1 MVRHHT
7 FNVGIMGSNP
17 IAPTTNYIS
26 KERVSVL
33 GNLNWCSHAVSAN
46 ADEAFSRVA
55 SGDGRET
62 VILYRS
68 FQNEKELHGEI
79 KKLYEKIK
87 EYNRNVDSVEK
98 QLLPTHPYFWD
109 DIDGCL
115 GVRCAEIDIDTVK
128 NCNGKLALF
137 TGWNKSVLFKDTE
150 LHVSSKAMASLA
162 LLGSLALGCKNKT

>member
-1 MVRHHT
+1 
-7 FNVGIMGSNP
+7 MGTLSWCNH
-17 IAPTTNYIS
+17 AIS
-26 KERVSVL
+26 VS
-33 GNLNWCSHAVSAN
+33 
-46 ADEAFSRVA
+46 ADEAFSKVV

-68 FQNEKELHGEI
+68 FQNEKELHSEI
-79 KKLYEKIK
+79 EKLYQKIK

-98 QLLPTHPYFWD
+98 QLLPTNPYFWD

-115 GVRCAEIDIDTVK
+115 GVRCAEINIDTVE
-128 NCNGKLALF
+128 NCDGKLALF

-162 LLGSLALGCKNKT
+162 LLGSLAHSC

>member
-33 GNLNWCSHAVSAN
+33 GTLSWCSHAVSAN

-162 LLGSLALGCKNKT
+162 LLGSLALGC

>member
-1 MVRHHT
+1 M
-7 FNVGIMGSNP
+7 
-17 IAPTTNYIS
+17 
-26 KERVSVL
+26 SVL
-33 GNLNWCSHAVSAN
+33 GTLSWCSHAISAN

-150 LHVSSKAMASLA
+150 LHVSSKAIASLA
-162 LLGSLALGCKNKT
+162 LLGSLAHGC